1 MGARATK
8 GKRAVAAD
16 VWRTMASYSLARIMR
31 GPHLPILRELGLTPG
46 HLKALSVLDPEEP
59 RPMRAMADALMCD
72 PSMAT
77 WFVDRLEERGLVE
90 RRPHPTDRRVKT
102 VSLTPLG
109 LRTRARV
116 IEALFEPPEE
126 LMELDGA
133 RLDTIRDALAV
144 LPPIDNPFRIAGD
157 GPTS

>member
-1 MGARATK
+1 
-8 GKRAVAAD
+8 
-16 VWRTMASYSLARIMR
+16 
-31 GPHLPILRELGLTPG
+31 
-46 HLKALSVLDPEEP
+46 
-59 RPMRAMADALMCD
+59 MRAMADALTCD

-126 LMELDGA
+126 LLALDGA
-133 RLDTIRDALAV
+133 RLDAIRDALAA

-157 GPTS
+157 GPAT